1 MVVYCHQACAYIF
14 RLRVTMVASCSS
26 QQIELLYSLPGTAAI
41 WLADGLKEKLLM
53 EVPPPPA
60 RRLNTMPIPPPPTSL
75 PSTTAVLF
83 PHQPPIDKCNN
94 QYTGIPPMPQRPTP
108 HWAEGI
114 DGSLRRVRIGI
125 LNAHGQ
131 RVDDNAA
138 LPQLLFEHQLPPDR
152 PLRTRQTRAPPTVAA
167 AVSTGQRSSSN
178 TRCIKG
184 LSPTV

>member
-1 MVVYCHQACAYIF
+1 MAVYCHQACAYIPL
-14 RLRVTMVASCSS
+14 LRVTMVAECSL

-108 HWAEGI
+108 HWAE
-114 DGSLRRVRIGI
+114 
-125 LNAHGQ
+125 A
-131 RVDDNAA
+131 
-138 LPQLLFEHQLPPDR
+138 
-152 PLRTRQTRAPPTVAA
+152 
-167 AVSTGQRSSSN
+167 SSSEM
-178 TRCIKG
+178 
-184 LSPTV
+184 LSPQAQRHIQRPKKHVKFDPTGVIKWC

>member
-1 MVVYCHQACAYIF
+1 MVVYCHQACAYIS

-60 RRLNTMPIPPPPTSL
+60 RRLNTMSIPPPPTSL

-108 HWAEGI
+108 HWAE
-114 DGSLRRVRIGI
+114 
-125 LNAHGQ
+125 A
-131 RVDDNAA
+131 
-138 LPQLLFEHQLPPDR
+138 
-152 PLRTRQTRAPPTVAA
+152 
-167 AVSTGQRSSSN
+167 SSSEM
-178 TRCIKG
+178 
-184 LSPTV
+184 LSPQAQRHIQRPKKHVKFDLTGVIKWC